1 MTDIITF
8 RSGMP
13 TLGSAVVA
21 IGVFDGVHLGHQMLV
36 KDAIGLAR
44 TSDARAVVL
53 TFDRDPDRVVM
64 PDKAAPQLLEL
75 EDKVRLLAELGPD
88 IVLVVPFDTA
98 VAAMTPEAFIDHVL
112 LASVTPIAVAVGHD
126 FRFGTRASGDIGTLQ
141 DSGRVHGFTV
151 RSHDL
156 LQADGAPVTS
166 TRIRAMLAQGDVGG
180 ATRLLGRRHFVT
192 GRVTRGRGA
201 GHELGVPTANVMTH
215 SWTALP
221 ADGVY
226 AGRARVGD
234 TWHDCAVS
242 VGLPPT
248 FPGAS
253 DLLEAHL
260 IDYDEPDLYGETLTV
275 EFVGRVRDQR
285 RFSAREE
292 LTAAITADIK
302 TVRELLESGG

>member
-1 MTDIITF
+1 MTDVATY

-13 TLGSAVVA
+13 ALGAAVVA
-21 IGVFDGVHLGHQMLV
+21 IGVFDGVHRGHQMLV
-36 KDAIGLAR
+36 RDAIDLAR
-44 TSDARAVVL
+44 TRDALAVVL

-75 EDKVRLLAELGPD
+75 EDKVRLLGELGPD
-88 IVLVVPFDTA
+88 VVLVVPFDTA
-98 VAAMTPEAFIDHVL
+98 VAAMTPDVFIDQVL
-112 LASVTPIAVAVGHD
+112 LASVTPLAVVVGHD
-126 FRFGTRASGDIGTLQ
+126 FRFGTRASGDVGTLRE
-141 DSGRVHGFTV
+141 SGRMHGFDV
-151 RSHDL
+151 RAHDL
-156 LQADGAPVTS
+156 LESGDLPVTS
-166 TRIRAMLAQGDVGG
+166 TRIRATLAEGDVRS
-180 ATRLLGRRHFVT
+180 AALLLGRHHFVS

-221 ADGVY
+221 SDGVY

-242 VGLPPT
+242 VGLPPS

-260 IDYDEPDLYGETLTV
+260 IDYDGPDLYGETITV
-275 EFVGRVRDQR
+275 AFVARIRDQK
-285 RFSAREE
+285 RFDDRKALS
-292 LTAAITADIK
+292 AAITADIE
-302 TVRELLESGG
+302 TVRELLKSGS

>member
-13 TLGSAVVA
+13 PLGSAVVA

-36 KDAIGLAR
+36 KDAIELAR
-44 TSDARAVVL
+44 TSAARAVVL

-88 IVLVVPFDTA
+88 VVLVVPFDTA

-112 LASVTPIAVAVGHD
+112 LASVTPLAVAVGHD
-126 FRFGTRASGDIGTLQ
+126 FRFGTRASGDIRTLQ
-141 DSGRVHGFTV
+141 DSGRVHGFAV

-156 LQADGAPVTS
+156 LEADGAPVTS

-180 ATRLLGRRHFVT
+180 ATRLLGRRHFVS

-226 AGRARVGD
+226 AGRARLRD
-234 TWHDCAVS
+234 TWRDCAVS

-260 IDYDEPDLYGETLTV
+260 IDYDGPDLYGETLTV
-275 EFVGRVRDQR
+275 EFVARIRDQR
-285 RFSAREE
+285 RFSSREE
-292 LTAAITADIK
+292 LTVAIAADIK
-302 TVRELLESGG
+302 TVRELLKSGG